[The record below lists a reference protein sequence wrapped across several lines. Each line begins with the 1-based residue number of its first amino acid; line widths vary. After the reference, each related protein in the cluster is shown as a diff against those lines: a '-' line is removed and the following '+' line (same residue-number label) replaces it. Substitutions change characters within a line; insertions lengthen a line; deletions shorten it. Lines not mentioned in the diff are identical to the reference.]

1 MVTERSTVAKVLF
14 GRALE
19 GARLAVLV
27 EQAQHGAAASL
38 VIHGQPGVGKP
49 ALLGELAESV
59 SGACVLRTQG
69 LEAESPFAFEYGTAP
84 APAA

>member
-1 MVTERSTVAKVLF
+1 MVLRKVLF

-19 GARLAVLV
+19 GARLPVLV

-38 VIHGQPGVGKP
+38 VIPASRASASR